1 MKGSKMKKQEDLD
14 DLIVRDFQF
23 KEKSLEEPIAELPIS
38 TRVWR
43 VLRKLGVENVGD
55 LVKLTERELKGTEGL
70 GNKSIKEIK
79 TLIGEM
85 NLSLTKG
92 GKAPKVVD

>member
-1 MKGSKMKKQEDLD
+1 MKKQVDLD

-23 KEKSLEEPIAELPIS
+23 KEQALDEPIAELPVS

-55 LVKLTERELKGTEGL
+55 LVKLTEKDLKQTEGL
-70 GNKSIKEIK
+70 GQRSLQEIK

-85 NLSLTKG
+85 NLSLTKPERPA
-92 GKAPKVVD
+92 KKF

>member
-1 MKGSKMKKQEDLD
+1 MKKQVDLD

-23 KEKSLEEPIAELPIS
+23 KEKSRFEDEPIAELPIS

-55 LVKLTERELKGTEGL
+55 LVKLSERELKGTEGL
-70 GNKSIKEIK
+70 GNKSLKEIK

-85 NLSLTKG
+85 NLSLS
-92 GKAPKVVD
+92 KAVKYVKTTD

>member
-1 MKGSKMKKQEDLD
+1 VKGARMKKQEDLD
-14 DLIVRDFQF
+14 DLIARDFQF
-23 KEKSLEEPIAELPIS
+23 KERSLDESIAELPIS

-55 LVKLTERELKGTEGL
+55 LVKLTERDLKSTEGL
-70 GNKSIKEIK
+70 GNRSLKEIK

-85 NLSLTKG
+85 NLTLHKPERPQ
-92 GKAPKVVD
+92 KKVL